1 MSLLK
6 KITRRHLARLLKLTT
21 SVSRQSITETVEPLP
36 EEGTGELSLERIKDL
51 IIEAYSA
58 LDETS
63 RALLLE
69 KADLLEAQLVA
80 IYRARGLQITADNIC
95 ETLESHRKYH
105 SRRCS

>member
-6 KITRRHLARLLKLTT
+6 KITPGKLVRLLKLSTP
-21 SVSRQSITETVEPLP
+21 VSRQSLPVSLESLP
-36 EEGTGELSLERIKDL
+36 EEGNGEISLERIKDL

-63 RALLLE
+63 RVLLLE
-69 KADLLEAQLVA
+69 KADLLEAQLVS

-105 SRRCS
+105 CRRCS